1 MPMTGKEIR
10 DSFLRF
16 FAQQGHQIVPSASL
30 IPASDPTLMFT
41 NAGMVPFKNIFLD
54 LEKPTHRRVVNS
66 QKCLRVS
73 GKHND
78 LEEVGRD
85 TYHHTF
91 FEMLG
96 NWSFGDYYKKEAI
109 SWAWQLLTEVWKLPK
124 SKLWASVYTT
134 DDEAEGWWRTLTDIN
149 KDQILRFAEKDNFW
163 EMGETGPCGPCS
175 EIHIDRGP
183 GICEKE
189 NTPGHVCSVNGN
201 CPRYMELWNLVFI
214 QYNRSPDQSLTE
226 LPAKH
231 VDTGMGME
239 RITSILQGV
248 RGNYDTDLLR
258 DVIRAMEEL
267 SGKRYGSDL
276 EQDISFR
283 VIADHARAAAFVIA
297 DGVVPTNE
305 GRGYVLRRI
314 MRRALRHGRLLGFET
329 PFFSQATESVVRLMG
344 SAYPELIERK
354 DYLTE
359 VVRTEEVRFSDT
371 LGRGLALLEQ
381 EIQAVRQ
388 RGDATLAGDV
398 AFRLYD
404 TYGFPLDLTED
415 FLSSEGL
422 TLDRAGFD
430 QAMDEQRTRAR
441 EGQKGT
447 VYISAGLTDLRSR
460 FAGDRIVEWE
470 SEVLAVLVN
479 GVPHINAVREGTE
492 VEIVT
497 AETPFYG
504 ESGGQVGDTGRIE
517 TSRGDVVEVFD
528 TQKPQSFLVVHR
540 GRVQRGAIQVG
551 DRVRLVIDTERREAI
566 RLNHSATHVLHSAL
580 RELLGAHVRQAGSL
594 VTPDRL
600 RFDFTHTS
608 PVKDDVLEHIEDLV
622 NAHIREN
629 AEVTIQE
636 MSLTDALKSGALAFF
651 GEKYGER
658 VRVLKMGNFSTE
670 LCGGTHVARTGDIGL
685 FKLKAEAGV
694 ASGVRRVEATTGDG
708 ALEWVRQREKVLKE
722 MGTILKGTEEDAVE
736 KLEKLLAERR
746 DLEKQFAQLQN
757 KLAGSQSDEITTR
770 VRKVNGVNVIA
781 SRVEGVEDKALR
793 EMADKLRDKL
803 QPAVIALGAIT
814 GDRALLLAVVSKE
827 VSKTYHAGNIIKQI
841 APIVGGGGG
850 GRPDFAQAGG
860 KDVSRLDE
868 ALQKVYE
875 LVERGT

>member
-1 MPMTGKEIR
+1 MTGKEIR
-10 DSFLRF
+10 DSFLQF
-16 FAQQGHQIVPSASL
+16 FARQGHQIVPSASL

-41 NAGMVPFKNIFLD
+41 NAGMVPFKNIFLG

-109 SWAWQLLTEVWKLPK
+109 SWAWELLTEVWKLPK
-124 SKLWASVYTT
+124 EKLWASVYKT
-134 DDEAEGWWRTLTDIN
+134 DDEAEDWWRKLTDIN
-149 KDQILRFAEKDNFW
+149 KDQILRFGEKDNFW

-183 GICEKE
+183 GICERE
-189 NTPGHVCSVNGN
+189 NTPGHVCRVNGG

-214 QYNRSPDQSLTE
+214 QYNRNPDLSLDE
-226 LPAKH
+226 LPSKH
-231 VDTGMGME
+231 VDTGMGLE

-258 DVIRAMEEL
+258 DVIRATEEL
-267 SGKRYGSDL
+267 SGKRYGEDP
-276 EQDISFR
+276 ERDISFR
-283 VIADHARAAAFVIA
+283 VIADHARASAFVIA

-329 PFFSQATESVVRLMG
+329 PFFSQVTDSVVRLMG
-344 SAYPELIERK
+344 SAYPELVERR

-381 EIQAVRQ
+381 EIHALRQ
-388 RGDATLAGDV
+388 SGRTTLAGDV

-422 TLDRAGFD
+422 TLNRAGFD
-430 QAMDEQRTRAR
+430 RAMEEQRSRAR
-441 EGQKGT
+441 EGQKAG
-447 VYISAGLTDLRSR
+447 VYLSAGLTDLHSR

-470 SEVLAVLVN
+470 SEVLAVLVS
-479 GVPHINAVREGTE
+479 GETRTDAVCEGEE

-517 TSRGDVVEVFD
+517 TSRGDVVEILD
-528 TQKPQSFLVVHR
+528 TQKPQPFLVVHR
-540 GRVQRGAIQVG
+540 GRVRRGAIQAG
-551 DRVRLVIDTERREAI
+551 DRVRLVIDAGRREAT
-566 RLNHSATHVLHSAL
+566 RLNHSATHILHSAL
-580 RELLGAHVRQAGSL
+580 RELLGTHVRQAGSL
-594 VTPDRL
+594 VSPDRL

-608 PVKDDVLEHIEDLV
+608 PVKDDVLERIEDLV
-622 NAHIREN
+622 NTHIREN
-629 AEVTIQE
+629 AEVTSEE
-636 MSLTDALKSGALAFF
+636 MSLNDALKKGALAFF

-658 VRVLKMGNFSTE
+658 VRVLKMGDFSTE
-670 LCGGTHVARTGDIGL
+670 LCGGTHVERTGDIGL

-694 ASGVRRVEATTGDG
+694 ASGVRRIEATTGDG

-722 MGTILKGTEEDAVE
+722 VGAILKGTEEDAVE
-736 KLEKLLAERR
+736 KLEKLLAQQRE
-746 DLEKQFAQLQN
+746 LEKQLVRLQSR
-757 KLAGSQSDEITTR
+757 LAGSQSDEIAAR
-770 VRKVNGVNVIA
+770 VRTVNGVNVVA
-781 SRVEGVEDKALR
+781 GRVEGVEDKALR

-803 QPAVIALGAIT
+803 RPAVVALGAAT
-814 GDRALLLAVVSKE
+814 GDRVLLLAVVSKE
-827 VSKTYHAGNIIKQI
+827 ATKTYHAGNIIKQI

-860 KDVSRLDE
+860 KDVARLDE

-875 LVERGT
+875 LVEKGA